1 MERKA
6 ITCPLTGHLE
16 HITLDR
22 TSLGLVVDRCTQFS
36 PTDEVCCSRECARRL
51 DHRDQLVDD
60 QRADRVL
67 VLYAGG
73 ARARDPAG
81 ALADAL
87 RDDALVVEVADA
99 DCRGLPPPED
109 YDAVAIVAP
118 LRSWGYPLATTQ
130 YLRAHTESL
139 RAIPTWLV
147 SLSSSGDASATRLW
161 REVVPRPIMRAL
173 PIAGR
178 MKEIGRLI
186 ADDM

>member
-1 MERKA
+1 MCSQLARTATRRCAIGDHLERVMQSLQSEAPMERKA

-16 HITLDR
+16 
-22 TSLGLVVDRCTQFS
+22 
-36 PTDEVCCSRECARRL
+36 
-51 DHRDQLVDD
+51 QLVDD

-118 LRSWGYPLATTQ
+118 LRAWGYPLATTQ

-161 REVVPRPIMRAL
+161 REVVPRRIMPAL
-173 PIAGR
+173 PIEGR
-178 MKEIGRLI
+178 MKQIGRLI